1 MDDSHLGSLGSDQDE
16 KKQCKDDLLVDLVEE
31 ESILWK
37 RNHPSFK
44 NQLLKEQAWL
54 RIATQLGISSESLNI
69 VCMNSQ
75 FPNPSVEP
83 IQRNVKSTK
92 DSSDR

>member
-1 MDDSHLGSLGSDQDE
+1 MVMMIMLSNISINLIFSTASLMDDSHLGSLGSDQDE
-16 KKQCKDDLLVDLVEE
+16 KKQYKDDLLVDIVEE

-54 RIATQLGISSESLNI
+54 RIATQLGISSESLNF
-69 VCMNSQ
+69 Q
-75 FPNPSVEP
+75 FSIP
-83 IQRNVKSTK
+83 
-92 DSSDR
+92 